1 MDWGE
6 STPVQ
11 TEPLSHVSFEFMS
24 QNFEQP
30 QPDTPTDSKNEGAE
44 SIVSESKGPK
54 SEEYKSEGAESI
66 ESQSKGPKS
75 EESKIEGAER
85 IGSESNEIK
94 NEGSKSEE
102 SKRQGSKSEGSKI
115 KRTKSQGSK
124 SEGSKS
130 RGTKTHESKGERST
144 REAYK
149 SQRSKDEGFF
159 KVPKESS
166 VVQLPKIKI
175 TVYADKKV
183 TSLKDRQKS
192 PEKRHGEIIDIL
204 SLCVNLSECFG

>member
-1 MDWGE
+1 VDWGE

-24 QNFEQP
+24 QNSEQP
-30 QPDTPTDSKNEGAE
+30 QPDTPTNSKNEGAE
-44 SIVSESKGPK
+44 NIVSESKGPK
-54 SEEYKSEGAESI
+54 S
-66 ESQSKGPKS
+66 Q
-75 EESKIEGAER
+75 ESKTEGAER
-85 IGSESNEIK
+85 IASESNGAK

-102 SKRQGSKSEGSKI
+102 SNRQGSKSEESKI
-115 KRTKSQGSK
+115 KKTKSQGSK

-175 TVYADKKV
+175 TVHAGKKV
-183 TSLKDRQKS
+183 TSVKDQQKS
-192 PEKRHGEIIDIL
+192 PEKHHGEIIDTL
-204 SLCVNLSECFG
+204 SL